1 MIAAAVETCFWPLYE
16 VTDGTDSLTYEPTA
30 VQPVTRWLE
39 GQQRFAHLLR
49 PENAQLV
56 SEIQESVDRDWAA
69 LRARCAT
76 GEPEQAIDKEGA
88 PSWVLSH
95 S

>member
-1 MIAAAVETCFWPLYE
+1 M
-16 VTDGTDSLTYEPTA
+16 
-30 VQPVTRWLE
+30 RWLE

-56 SEIQESVDRDWAA
+56 TEIQASVDREWAA

-76 GEPEQAIDKEGA
+76 GQPEQTIDTKGA
-88 PSWVLSH
+88 ASWALSH